1 MNKTKKIL
9 IIFAILFNFASIGW
23 QTYQTVMWFLAEPQN
38 RSAVFY
44 VVFNIITI
52 VALIAIATLLI
63 MSIWGNGKF
72 FRSRYGY
79 YMTALVLSII
89 MNLFAVST
97 ILLIIT
103 MFISDWEWIT
113 PKQEKT
119 TNVGGNVEIIEKTKE
134 QQIADLRLRKEKGE
148 ITEEEF
154 KAELMKLL

>member
-1 MNKTKKIL
+1 
-9 IIFAILFNFASIGW
+9 
-23 QTYQTVMWFLAEPQN
+23 
-38 RSAVFY
+38 
-44 VVFNIITI
+44 
-52 VALIAIATLLI
+52 
-63 MSIWGNGKF
+63 
-72 FRSRYGY
+72 
-79 YMTALVLSII
+79 
-89 MNLFAVST
+89 
-97 ILLIIT
+97 